1 MNDKRI
7 KPENLHRTIALRN
20 KKRFFQRYGQIKSM
34 LKDIYK
40 RMIRE
45 AVIKEQKKNLE
56 SMDLVEEILNLYDGC
71 SFLSDS
77 PRNPNKNTSS
87 KVERNAIMVFENEFA
102 EYISPDDLNLVSFS
116 DEEITKIID
125 SIKKNI
131 ADEYESLIYEAMQIK
146 RMIYRITDISG
157 RQIMIK
163 RYIDGL
169 MYKEIADDI
178 GKSHSYVVKKHDE
191 TLNKIDM
198 LWLEDNDD

>member
-20 KKRFFQRYGQIKSM
+20 KKRFFQRYGQIQSV
-34 LKDIYK
+34 LRDAYK

-56 SMDLVEEILNLYDGC
+56 SMDLVDEILNLYDGC

-87 KVERNAIMVFENEFA
+87 KVERNAIMAFENEFA
-102 EYISPDDLNLVSFS
+102 EYISPDDLNLASFS
-116 DEEITKIID
+116 DDEITQIID
-125 SIKKNI
+125 SIRKKI
-131 ADEYESLIYEAMQIK
+131 SVEYESEILEAIQIKKLIYGI
-146 RMIYRITDISG
+146 IDIIG

-178 GKSHSYVVKKHDE
+178 DKSHSYVVKKHNE
-191 TLNKIDM
+191 TLNRIDM
-198 LWLEDNDD
+198 PWLEHNDD